1 MDTDIAGKKQELFRV
16 LYAIQQRIS
25 SLDAKG
31 LSARIYDHDQVVNL
45 LETVKESSGKE
56 SAKLEANLVSIT
68 DQTTKDQNLK
78 SGFEKYMKDENK
90 RLKGYMEN
98 VSQYA
103 SKAKNYVSQ
112 IKVKKLKSLISKKN
126 IDDLFRF
133 LFSLL
138 YKKPESEYNSSQ
150 FAKIALGSDADD
162 FQIKL
167 ASFSTNI
174 FHEKRE
180 LAENFKKVK
189 DQQFPESETNVDL
202 NNLLNWMDYIHEMY
216 LAEVE

>member
-1 MDTDIAGKKQELFRV
+1 M
-16 LYAIQQRIS
+16 
-25 SLDAKG
+25 
-31 LSARIYDHDQVVNL
+31 NL